1 MSPESWAFVA
11 TPLRAIAD
19 SVYLRR
25 DICWERDGLE
35 YLTESLRI
43 EEDDLHGIGWE
54 TFEEI
59 MEGFR
64 VNRVR
69 KYLQELGRELIG

>member
-1 MSPESWAFVA
+1 MSPESWAFVS

-25 DICWERDGLE
+25 NISWERDGME

-43 EEDDLHGIGWE
+43 EKEDLHDISWKP
-54 TFEEI
+54 FEEI
-59 MEGFR
+59 VAGFV

-69 KYLQELGRELIG
+69 QYLRELRRELVG